1 MKKIIVVL
9 FLVISFQTLSKA
21 DVRNFEINGISVGD
35 NLLDYYDKNSSLRL
49 NEFHDEYTGV
59 HKVIIKDPSFSTYDK
74 LQVVFTEN
82 KNKQLVLA
90 VEGLLDYPNN
100 FKECMK
106 QMNKISS
113 EIQSMLY
120 EDIEIIKT
128 KVRKHPADKTGKSK
142 FININF
148 NFVTSGSFSFRC
160 YDWSE
165 ELTNSK
171 GWIDGLEVSIDSK
184 KKTVKKIS
192 KSNIEPL
199 PSLTIENNILTF
211 ATNEKYYALLI
222 ANGNY
227 DNKFWGDLESPIN
240 DVNALALILKNE
252 YGFEVEVLIDG
263 NREKILN
270 KLYDYS
276 EIVSD
281 KDNLLIYYAG
291 HGKIV
296 NNNAFW
302 IPANGTKKISSNWLN
317 TDNVDSAIS
326 LINAKDLLVMIDSCY
341 QGTSF
346 KGDEK
351 KIKNIK
357 DEKKNDNKY
366 FEKVKNYRSA
376 TVITS
381 GDNEIVVDTAVSGHS
396 AFAFKFIDILNKNDE
411 FETGSNLY
419 VQIQRY
425 HAESD
430 LRQSPNIFY
439 KEVWGHLGGEF
450 VFVKKN

>member
-1 MKKIIVVL
+1 L

-49 NEFHDEYTGV
+49 NEFHDEYTGI

-171 GWIDGLEVSIDSK
+171 GWIDGLEVS
-184 KKTVKKIS
+184 
-192 KSNIEPL
+192 
-199 PSLTIENNILTF
+199 
-211 ATNEKYYALLI
+211 
-222 ANGNY
+222 
-227 DNKFWGDLESPIN
+227 
-240 DVNALALILKNE
+240 
-252 YGFEVEVLIDG
+252 
-263 NREKILN
+263 
-270 KLYDYS
+270 
-276 EIVSD
+276 
-281 KDNLLIYYAG
+281 
-291 HGKIV
+291 
-296 NNNAFW
+296 
-302 IPANGTKKISSNWLN
+302 
-317 TDNVDSAIS
+317 
-326 LINAKDLLVMIDSCY
+326 
-341 QGTSF
+341 
-346 KGDEK
+346 
-351 KIKNIK
+351 
-357 DEKKNDNKY
+357 
-366 FEKVKNYRSA
+366 
-376 TVITS
+376 
-381 GDNEIVVDTAVSGHS
+381 
-396 AFAFKFIDILNKNDE
+396 
-411 FETGSNLY
+411 
-419 VQIQRY
+419 
-425 HAESD
+425 
-430 LRQSPNIFY
+430 
-439 KEVWGHLGGEF
+439 
-450 VFVKKN
+450 